1 MCIIAVQPK
10 GKKISKK
17 TLRNCWDN
25 NNDGAGLMYSVNGEI
40 IVKKELH
47 SFDKFMQYK
56 LEADKHNVNIVLH
69 FRISTSGGV
78 NLLNCHPFKVNNNL
92 HFCHNGMLDII
103 VPKNSTINDTQIYN
117 NTILRNLPK
126 NWQRNNAILKLVEQS
141 IGSRNKFVLLD
152 ELGMYYI
159 INHEAGVWDNDC
171 WFSNTS
177 YQYSYSNVITSNY
190 YSKVKTTKKTFSY
203 WDELETWH
211 EETPKIENECSG
223 CRMKKSVDE
232 IVYSRHWDAY
242 LCEECNNT
250 FI

>member
-10 GKKISKK
+10 GKKISRK
-17 TLRNCWDN
+17 TLQNCWN
-25 NNDGAGLMYSVNGEI
+25 NNEDGAGLMYSVNGEI

-56 LEADKHNVNIVLH
+56 QEADKHNVNIVIH

-117 NTILRNLPK
+117 NMILRNLPK
-126 NWQRNNAILKLVEQS
+126 NWQRNNAILKLVQQS

-159 INHEAGVWDNDC
+159 INEDAGNWENDC

-190 YSKVKTTKKTFSY
+190 YTKVKTTKAYSY
-203 WDELETWH
+203 WDELEAW
-211 EETPKIENECSG
+211 EKETPKLENECSG
-223 CRMKKSVDE
+223 CRMSKNVED

>member
-10 GKKISKK
+10 GKKISRK
-17 TLRNCWDN
+17 TLQNCWDN

-56 LEADKHNVNIVLH
+56 NDADKHNVNIVIH

-126 NWQRNNAILKLVEQS
+126 NWQRNNAIIQLVEQS
-141 IGSRNKFVLLD
+141 IGNRNKFVLLD
-152 ELGMYYI
+152 EVGMFYI
-159 INHEAGVWDNDC
+159 INEGAGNWDSGC
-171 WFSNTS
+171 WYSNTS

-190 YSKVKTTKKTFSY
+190 YTKVKATKIYSY
-203 WDELETWH
+203 WDELEAWDK
-211 EETPKIENECSG
+211 ETPKIDNQCSG
-223 CRMKKSVDE
+223 CRMSKNVED
-232 IVYSRHWDAY
+232 IVYSKYWDAY

>member
-1 MCIIAVQPK
+1 MCIIAIQPK

-56 LEADKHNVNIVLH
+56 QDADKHNVNIVIH

-117 NTILRNLPK
+117 NMILRNLPK
-126 NWQRNNAILKLVEQS
+126 NWQRNNAILKLVQQS

-159 INHEAGVWDNDC
+159 INEDAGNWENDC

-190 YSKVKTTKKTFSY
+190 YTKVKTSKVYTY
-203 WDELETWH
+203 WDELEAW
-211 EETPKIENECSG
+211 EKETPKIENECSG
-223 CRMKKSVDE
+223 CRMSKNVED